1 MNYYEHHL
9 GDYAK
14 DTGHLSMLEHGAYR
28 ILLDRYYSTEAGIP
42 EGQVYRLARAR
53 SEEEKA
59 AVDVVLEEFFYLV
72 DGIWINRR
80 AEEELERLAVVQA
93 ETEAKTENERDRV
106 KRHREQRANLF
117 ADLRRFNVIPDWNI
131 KTKELRALH
140 AKHCNGNG
148 NEPVTA
154 PVTAHETLQVNFG
167 NVADTAFTPDSM
179 TPDVQC
185 VVTPKSPPPGSRDD
199 GTNPRSTGEN
209 PRATGNNPRALGTNP
224 RAIWDQPGHEPPSP
238 EESATRR
245 GQLAALLRA
254 QGVDITPANP
264 DLCRWVDSG
273 LTDAEAQE
281 AIDRAR
287 LSKPP
292 PEKIPA
298 KYLAAIVPKVIA
310 DRDAPK
316 GPLPRA
322 SPPRKAGGYKTVE
335 QQNREAA
342 ARAKAMLFGDKDN
355 VIEGEVIH
363 G

>member
-1 MNYYEHHL
+1 MPL
-9 GDYAK
+9 DAAK
-14 DTGHLSMLEHGAYR
+14 
-28 ILLDRYYSTEAGIP
+28 
-42 EGQVYRLARAR
+42 LARLIR
-53 SEEEKA
+53 MREHVE
-59 AVDVVLEEFFYLV
+59 VVVTILDEFFTETD
-72 DGIWINRR
+72 DGWKHDRCD
-80 AEEELERLAVVQA
+80 AELAKISEKSQKARESAAASVKARQ
-93 ETEAKTENERDRV
+93 EKRTNNERSTDAERTLNE
-106 KRHREQRANLF
+106 RSTDAELPNTQ
-117 ADLRRFNVIPDWNI
+117 DPIP
-131 KTKELRALH
+131 K
-140 AKHCNGNG
+140 
-148 NEPVTA
+148 
-154 PVTAHETLQVNFG
+154 Q
-167 NVADTAFTPDSM
+167 
-179 TPDVQC
+179 QC
-185 VVTPKSPPPGSRDD
+185 VVTPL
-199 GTNPRSTGEN
+199 TPRS
-209 PRATGNNPRALGTNP
+209 
-224 RAIWDQPGHEPPSP
+224 DPGPEP
-238 EESATRR
+238 EAGATRR

-254 QGVDITPANP
+254 QGVDITTANP